1 MRKQRSVKII
11 WDYLKI
17 PEEDRVRRSFY
28 SWQFLSYI
36 ERFTLFDFINYIF
49 QVTKESWWRRESY
62 RHRIY
67 SFATVVL
74 LKTANYQESK
84 LGLLGYIDQVHT
96 RGTPPFLNSGKLKQ
110 QLFYCAFHKWILKLL
125 LKFDWFFELFS
136 SSWVGIETMF
146 WLCTPQPSSKHCRLG
161 SVLGI
166 SNRTLYSV

>member
-1 MRKQRSVKII
+1 MRKQRTVKIT

-17 PEEDRVRRSFY
+17 LEDRVRRSLY
-28 SWQFLSYI
+28 PCQLLSSI
-36 ERFTLFDFINYIF
+36 ERFTLFDFMNCIF

-62 RHRIY
+62 IHRIY

-110 QLFYCAFHKWILKLL
+110 ESFYCAFHKWILKLL
-125 LKFDWFFELFS
+125 LKFDWIHGFS
-136 SSWVGIETMF
+136 NFSPPHVSTVYSPAF
-146 WLCTPQPSSKHCRLG
+146 SK
-161 SVLGI
+161 
-166 SNRTLYSV
+166 TLSPLAAF